1 MISDQSPNQ
10 HLLGGGRE
18 GEGERWEG
26 NKGEERERGSDG
38 EGDYMVAQFMIP

>member
-26 NKGEERERGSDG
+26 NKGEERKRGR
-38 EGDYMVAQFMIP
+38 GDYMVAQFMIP

>member
-26 NKGEERERGSDG
+26 NKGEESERGSEG
-38 EGDYMVAQFMIP
+38 EEIIWLPNS